1 MLDFLPE
8 HIQKAVC
15 TLNTQYLYE
24 LRIRANS
31 PIMVNLRG
39 EYQYLGPYGIV
50 KQVGHAIIATI
61 DDVNECVYRAGKYS
75 IYAVEEQI
83 KKGFITTEHGERIG
97 LSGEFVFEKGQ
108 PVTLRNYMSICVRIP
123 HDVRGCGDRIYY
135 SCMRDKVRNLLIMS
149 APGLGK
155 TTILRDLS
163 RQISEKTLKNILVCD
178 ERGEISAGKIGKT
191 CDVIKFA
198 EKSTSFEVG
207 VRALRPDV
215 LITDE
220 LSVSDC
226 HLAKKVINAGVNVV
240 ATAHVD
246 SFELLPLEYV
256 GIFERYVLLEKGKIG
271 VVKMIYGK
279 APARE

>member
-8 HIQKAVC
+8 HIKKAVLA
-15 TLNTQYLYE
+15 LNIQYLYE
-24 LRIRANS
+24 LRIRANG
-31 PIMVNLRG
+31 PIIANFCG
-39 EYQYLGPYGIV
+39 EYQYLGQYGIV
-50 KQVGHAIIATI
+50 KQVGHAIIATFE
-61 DDVNECVYRAGKYS
+61 DVNECVYRAGKYS

-83 KKGFITTEHGERIG
+83 RKGFITTEYGERIG
-97 LSGEFVFEKGQ
+97 LSGEYVFEKGQ
-108 PVTLRNYMSICVRIP
+108 PLTLRNYTSICVRIP
-123 HDVRGCGDRIYY
+123 HDVEGCGEKIYY

-149 APGLGK
+149 SPGLGK

-163 RQISEKTLKNILVCD
+163 RQISEKTLKNVLVCD
-178 ERGEISAGKIGKT
+178 ERGEISAGKLGNT

-220 LSVSDC
+220 LSVSDAW
-226 HLAKKVINAGVNVV
+226 LVKKVINAGVNVL

-246 SFELLPLEYV
+246 SLEALPSEYV
-256 GIFERYVLLEKGKIG
+256 GMF
-271 VVKMIYGK
+271 
-279 APARE
+279 